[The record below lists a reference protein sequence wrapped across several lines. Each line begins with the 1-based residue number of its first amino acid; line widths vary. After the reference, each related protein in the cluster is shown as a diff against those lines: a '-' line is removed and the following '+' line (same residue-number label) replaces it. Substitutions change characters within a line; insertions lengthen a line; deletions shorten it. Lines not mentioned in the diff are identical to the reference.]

1 MKWRIVLC
9 MMFVIVVLPTT
20 GFAADAEAARIAVM
34 RSLIAALN
42 EQIQLLTERLEVQ
55 EAASVRAVPYTRT
68 IDNLKV
74 SSFYDG
80 EYTALYETS
89 GAVLSPIG
97 RQHVR
102 ALDQTI
108 WDRFVALTG
117 ARYAEVNVQEFRV
130 FADRN
135 SPYDAFA
142 DLDEVTGKWI
152 LGFNTYGIDFT
163 EPSVWDDIDPVLIH
177 EYGHML
183 IDADQDLYNT
193 FVSQFW
199 SGSRY
204 YEDDGRSERE
214 RFKVFPNS
222 FVTEYA
228 ATSPLEDCVESF
240 VAFAYEAGMSG
251 YLERD
256 TKRNFFFGYP
266 TLIARRATIQ
276 AGM

>member
-9 MMFVIVVLPTT
+9 MVLVSIALPAT
-20 GFAADAEAARIAVM
+20 GFAADAETARIAAM
-34 RSLIAALN
+34 RTLIAVLN
-42 EQIQLLTERLEVQ
+42 EQILLLTEKLEAQ
-55 EAASVRAVPYTRT
+55 EAASVLAMPRART
-68 IDNLKV
+68 IDDLKV

-80 EYTALYETS
+80 EYTTLYETS
-89 GAVLSPIG
+89 GTMLSPIG
-97 RQHVR
+97 RQNVR
-102 ALDQTI
+102 PLDQTI

-117 ARYAEVNVQEFRV
+117 VRYAEVNVQEFRI
-130 FADRN
+130 FADRD

-152 LGFNTYGIDFT
+152 LGFNTYDIDFT

-183 IDADQDLYNT
+183 IDADQDLFNA

-204 YEDDGRSERE
+204 YEDDGYSERE
-214 RFKVFPNS
+214 RFEAFPHS

-276 AGM
+276 AGI